1 MALST
6 IQDAV
11 ILGMIFSIMSLGVF
25 ISFRVLNIP
34 DLTIDGSFTTG
45 CAVSAVF
52 AMNGHP

>member
-25 ISFRVLNIP
+25 ISFRILNIP
-34 DLTIDGSFTTG
+34 DLTIDGSLRQDVRFLLY
-45 CAVSAVF
+45 SQ
-52 AMNGHP
+52 